1 MRTGMFSSI
10 ACGRFREKHSDQV
23 TTPCFEHSDVCDKA
37 LLEGD
42 IYRDKKHDYYED
54 EGISSLYQQHS
65 SVHYIF
71 FFLAFRSHQE
81 SKI

>member
-23 TTPCFEHSDVCDKA
+23 TTPCFEHSDACDKA

-42 IYRDKKHDYYED
+42 IYRDK
-54 EGISSLYQQHS
+54 
-65 SVHYIF
+65 
-71 FFLAFRSHQE
+71 
-81 SKI
+81 

>member
-42 IYRDKKHDYYED
+42 IYRDK
-54 EGISSLYQQHS
+54 
-65 SVHYIF
+65 
-71 FFLAFRSHQE
+71 
-81 SKI
+81 

>member
-23 TTPCFEHSDVCDKA
+23 TTPCFEHSNVCYKA

-42 IYRDKKHDYYED
+42 I
-54 EGISSLYQQHS
+54 
-65 SVHYIF
+65 
-71 FFLAFRSHQE
+71 
-81 SKI
+81 